1 MSKYLKDPRNR
12 NSDPLVIQAAG
23 LDVQIE
29 AFRRRD
35 LWGVVEPFRPVIDEV
50 HLVGQPLKLF
60 MEGRWNKDK
69 EFMLGTT
76 EDELAWA
83 VVGFR
88 NFPLRWNLF
97 EVGV

>member
-1 MSKYLKDPRNR
+1 MSKCLKNPRNR

-69 EFMLGTT
+69 EFMVGTT
-76 EDELAWA
+76 EDEMARTY
-83 VVGFR
+83 FR
-88 NFPLRWNLF
+88 FREIPLDWILF
-97 EVGV
+97 EVGF